1 MHFQFEVSPTT
12 PTSPTVVP
20 APTAEPGA
28 LDVLRQLLD
37 VQREQLGLLRA
48 STAAHDTGSR
58 WRAFLARWQD
68 DFPGLPTACRTAL
81 PALERAYITM
91 ISELTEHLHQHGSDA
106 LENDFALSE
115 FLDRY
120 GLRLG
125 QLGTILS
132 LVGPLAEAAGAQS
145 ESS

>member
-1 MHFQFEVSPTT
+1 MHFQFEVFPTLPAG
-12 PTSPTVVP
+12 PTSMP
-20 APTAEPGA
+20 APTAEFGPVE
-28 LDVLRQLLD
+28 LLRQLLE
-37 VQREQLGLLRA
+37 VQREQLGLLRTSA
-48 STAAHDTGSR
+48 AAHDTGSR

-68 DFPGLPTACRTAL
+68 DFPGLPAACRHAL
-81 PALERAYITM
+81 PALERAYITL
-91 ISELTEHLHQHGSDA
+91 IHDLTEQLRQQGSDA

-132 LVGPLAEAAGAQS
+132 LVGPLAEAAGTQS